1 MANSSLAFETFWN
14 FYFQIFLIHSWL
26 NLWMC
31 KLWIRRANKQS
42 KGRLTTHGRHCQ
54 SSAYLLSVMSDS
66 LRELDSSC
74 QSYLVTALHP
84 KQKCRLLGGPK
95 ERLPRVRCAQ
105 KVSLSVALPSPPL
118 LKADEVTE
126 NQEKQRGPPSQ
137 FSAFLHR
144 VTAGPPPA
152 RHGSFQQLKVQSIRG
167 ERTPSPWD
175 VPLSRL
181 LAAHTTKIRQ
191 RDKTKGGK
199 TMTRFIG
206 CLPYSFINILSS
218 SSATCS
224 SLG

>member
-1 MANSSLAFETFWN
+1 MW
-14 FYFQIFLIHSWL
+14 
-26 NLWMC
+26 
-31 KLWIRRANKQS
+31 KPWIRRANKQG
-42 KGRLTTHGRHCQ
+42 KGRLTTHGRHSQ

-66 LRELDSSC
+66 LRALDNSC
-74 QSYLVTALHP
+74 QSYLVTALHA
-84 KQKCRLLGGPK
+84 KRKERKCRLPGGPK
-95 ERLPRVRCAQ
+95 EGLPRVQCAQ

-126 NQEKQRGPPSQ
+126 NQEKQRGPPSH
-137 FSAFLHR
+137 FSAFLPR

-152 RHGSFQQLKVQSIRG
+152 RHSSFQQLKVQSTRG

-191 RDKTKGGK
+191 RDKTKGGE

-206 CLPYSFINILSS
+206 CL
-218 SSATCS
+218 
-224 SLG
+224 